1 MQTNGAT
8 GLVECQC
15 SRKKGQ
21 ANRPMWEIS
30 CDPKQVLMSSTG
42 FYVFKRKCVGL
53 VILYVIKKFLA
64 CEVLGTQRVFLK
76 VLSTGAISPI
86 LSSTKEKGRTCLSL
100 LSQGLNLASSQSQ
113 YVYVLN
119 GYGKYA

>member
-1 MQTNGAT
+1 
-8 GLVECQC
+8 
-15 SRKKGQ
+15 
-21 ANRPMWEIS
+21 
-30 CDPKQVLMSSTG
+30 MSSTG
-42 FYVFKRKCVGL
+42 FYVFKRKWGGL

-86 LSSTKEKGRTCLSL
+86 LPSAKEKGRTCLSL

>member
-1 MQTNGAT
+1 
-8 GLVECQC
+8 
-15 SRKKGQ
+15 
-21 ANRPMWEIS
+21 
-30 CDPKQVLMSSTG
+30 MSSAG
-42 FYVFKRKCVGL
+42 FYVFRRKWGGL

-64 CEVLGTQRVFLK
+64 CEVLGTQSVFLK

-86 LSSTKEKGRTCLSL
+86 LPSAKEKGGTCLSL